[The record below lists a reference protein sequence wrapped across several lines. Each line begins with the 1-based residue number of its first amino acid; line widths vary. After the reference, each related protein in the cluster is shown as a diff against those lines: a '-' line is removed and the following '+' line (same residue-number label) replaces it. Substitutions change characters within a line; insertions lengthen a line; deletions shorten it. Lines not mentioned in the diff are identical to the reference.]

1 MNKLIYTAL
10 LILFITAKIYA
21 QSGSEKKYITVIPGE
36 QYKAGWFHNFWFGK
50 HWRDIW
56 TTPIRVRVLNLSTF
70 AGGLTPLKVGGG
82 LQTKSLHFNGKDGN
96 IYKFRSIS
104 KDPTKVLESELQES
118 LIADVLQDQI
128 SSANPLG
135 ALVVVPL
142 LNAVDV
148 LQAEPQLFVLP
159 DDEMLGKFRKEFGGM
174 LGMIEIHPDERED
187 GKPGFAGADKIVG
200 TYKLFHRLE
209 QKRSEKVDSKE
220 YFKARLMDN
229 YVGDWDR
236 HTDQWRWARY
246 DVNGEELWRP
256 IPRDRDQAFPKYDG
270 VFPSLG

>member
-1 MNKLIYTAL
+1 MNKLIYSVL
-10 LILFITAKIYA
+10 LILFITANLCA
-21 QSGSEKKYITVIPGE
+21 QNGSEKQFITIIPGE

-82 LQTKSLHFNGKDGN
+82 LQTKSLRFNGKDGN

-104 KDPTKVLESELQES
+104 KDPTKVLESDLQES

-135 ALVVVPL
+135 ALVVVPF

-159 DDEMLGKFRKEFGGM
+159 GDEMLGTFRTE
-174 LGMIEIHPDERED
+174 
-187 GKPGFAGADKIVG
+187 
-200 TYKLFHRLE
+200 
-209 QKRSEKVDSKE
+209 
-220 YFKARLMDN
+220 
-229 YVGDWDR
+229 
-236 HTDQWRWARY
+236 
-246 DVNGEELWRP
+246 
-256 IPRDRDQAFPKYDG
+256 
-270 VFPSLG
+270 